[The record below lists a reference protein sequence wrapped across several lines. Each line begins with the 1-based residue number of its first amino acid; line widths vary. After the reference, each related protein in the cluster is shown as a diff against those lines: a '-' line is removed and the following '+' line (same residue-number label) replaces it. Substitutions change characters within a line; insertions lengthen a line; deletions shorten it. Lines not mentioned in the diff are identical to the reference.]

1 MTFKDTSH
9 ISYRLLHVIPRN
21 QINRYDNP
29 ANTHAMPALLCLLF
43 TPQSVLCVDWR
54 GADFCLL
61 LQSFKI

>member
-9 ISYRLLHVIPRN
+9 ISYTLLCVIPRN
-21 QINRYDNP
+21 QINRYYNP
-29 ANTHAMPALLCLLF
+29 ANTHTMPALLCLLF

-61 LQSFKI
+61 LQSLKI